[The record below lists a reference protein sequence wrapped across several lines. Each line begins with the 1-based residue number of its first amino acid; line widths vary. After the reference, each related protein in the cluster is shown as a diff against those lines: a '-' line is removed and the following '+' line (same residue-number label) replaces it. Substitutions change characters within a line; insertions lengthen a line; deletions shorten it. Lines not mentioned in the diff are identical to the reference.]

1 MHDPVTFEARLR
13 AALEQ
18 YADGAPT
25 DVEPLTYARAIAAT
39 GRRRQDRS
47 VGFGLRR
54 GQPSPVV
61 ARLGFVLAT
70 ALLVVALIGTALIV
84 GGQLVERGPDPVPSV
99 LPPPSIQRSPSVSD
113 LFAAPFEY
121 HLPRDGSLS
130 RVPTV
135 SSFTMVG
142 FVEGPVTVP
151 PGAFP
156 DTEPYRTNTE
166 PYGTRFQGPDGAPR
180 GIVVVRVSDA
190 MTHSCPPG
198 PPAPARPQL
207 GDSPAEILEGLRTTA
222 GAGIASDPSVV
233 IDGRPALVATVM
245 PTEHLCEGPTAT
257 DIHTTFSDYV
267 SLGHPSRL
275 IVLQVDDET
284 ILIDIWA
291 RSDEDLADWMPSAMQ
306 FVETIHFR

>member
-1 MHDPVTFEARLR
+1 MHDPVTFEARLS

-47 VGFGLRR
+47 VAFGLRR
-54 GQPSPVV
+54 GQPSPVA

-70 ALLVVALIGTALIV
+70 VLLVVALIGTALIV
-84 GGQLVERGPDPVPSV
+84 GGQLVERGPSPIPSLTDGDPWMDFFP
-99 LPPPSIQRSPSVSD
+99 
-113 LFAAPFEY
+113 APFDY

-130 RVPTV
+130 RVPTA
-135 SSFTMVG
+135 SALTMVG
-142 FVEGPVTVP
+142 FVEGSTTVP
-151 PGAFP
+151 PDWPFF
-156 DTEPYRTNTE
+156 D
-166 PYGTRFQGPDGAPR
+166 YGSRYQGPDGAPR
-180 GIVVVRVSDA
+180 GIVVVPVSDA

-198 PPAPARPQL
+198 PPAPARPEL

-233 IDGRPALVATVM
+233 IDGRLALVATVM